1 MRTKGEER
9 RGGVG
14 MEGIGYIDC
23 NCMSQHLKSMV
34 IVQNGCCIIKVET
47 VQELC
52 NLVRVDM

>member
-9 RGGVG
+9 RGCVG

-23 NCMSQHLKSMV
+23 MSQQLKNMV
-34 IVQNGCCIIKVET
+34 IVQNGCCIIKVKT